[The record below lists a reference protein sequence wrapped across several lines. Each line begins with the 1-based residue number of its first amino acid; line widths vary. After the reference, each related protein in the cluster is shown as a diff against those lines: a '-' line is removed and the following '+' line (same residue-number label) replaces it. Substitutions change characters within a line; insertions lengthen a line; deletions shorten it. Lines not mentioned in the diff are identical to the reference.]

1 MSGLDLSSRIRALA
15 DAFRRQEDLRERDD
29 ETLSAFRAWAR
40 NYDQRNDPATYFAP
54 EILTRLAVQHLP
66 PGAGPILDLACGTGL
81 VGALLARA
89 GFTDLTGIDLS
100 DEMLKRAAEKR
111 VYRQLLPANLHDP
124 LPLPPASF
132 AAITCCGT
140 FYVGSVDVLALA
152 HALPLLRPGG
162 MLICDI
168 ESEAWQDGG
177 YAHVLRGLQAEG
189 ALDIL
194 EATPIRMFRLGYLDP
209 AEVTEAPQ
217 GMAVVA
223 RLAANPP
230 ANPPVAP

>member
-1 MSGLDLSSRIRALA
+1 MSAPDLALRIRALA
-15 DAFRRQEDLRERDD
+15 DAFRSQEDLRQRDD
-29 ETLSAFRAWAR
+29 DALTAFRAWAR
-40 NYDQRNDPATYFAP
+40 NYDQRNDPATYYAP
-54 EILTRLAVQHLP
+54 EILARLAAQHLP
-66 PGAGPILDLACGTGL
+66 PGDGPILDLACGTGL
-81 VGALLARA
+81 VGERLVQSR
-89 GFTDLTGIDLS
+89 FTDLTGLDLS
-100 DEMLKRAAEKR
+100 DDMLQRAAEKG

-132 AAITCCGT
+132 AAITCCGA

-168 ESEAWQDGG
+168 ENEAWQDGG
-177 YAHVLRGLQAEG
+177 YAHVLQGLQAEG

-194 EATPIRMFRLGYLDP
+194 EATPIRMFRPGYLDP
-209 AEVTEAPQ
+209 SEDASAPQ
-217 GMAVVA
+217 GMALVA
-223 RLAANPP
+223 RIAANPP